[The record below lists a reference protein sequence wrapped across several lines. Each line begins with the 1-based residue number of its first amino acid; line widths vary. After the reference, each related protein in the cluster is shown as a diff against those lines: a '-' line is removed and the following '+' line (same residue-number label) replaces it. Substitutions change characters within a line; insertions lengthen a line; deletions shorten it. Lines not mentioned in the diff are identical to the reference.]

1 MANTSPARLAGPGG
15 GAMVALSW
23 LLAEETSERRI
34 RLILAAF
41 AIVIIILIGAGVIE
55 VVKRWRKRPYQSKI
69 SASEQL
75 AQFRESFEKGQ
86 ISQEEFERIRA
97 LLNERIRQEMEVPAA
112 ASATPQDEKPSP
124 SDTPER

>member
-1 MANTSPARLAGPGG
+1 
-15 GAMVALSW
+15 MVALSW
-23 LLAEETSERRI
+23 LLAEETSEPRI

-41 AIVIIILIGAGVIE
+41 AIVIIILVGAGIIE

-112 ASATPQDEKPSP
+112 ASATPQEEKPPP

>member
-23 LLAEETSERRI
+23 LLAEETSEPRI

-41 AIVIIILIGAGVIE
+41 AIVIIILVGAGIIE

-112 ASATPQDEKPSP
+112 ASATPQDEKPPP